1 MLHHSYSKHPKYYL
15 TENKRALKDL
25 EKIRTN
31 KIVKQTKYKGKVVT
45 TISKI
50 YFYDTNAV
58 LDLQDRIFDTKFYLS
73 SVTLEEL
80 EKIKTSSRHDEAVK
94 YKARKILHLLDEKS
108 DEYKVVIYTT
118 AMENIIN
125 EKNIE
130 VSPDTKIIS
139 CCVFSKGLLPKGE
152 EFVFVTN
159 DIACKMIASKIFDL
173 EVQSV
178 GEKEIDEY
186 KGFVEK
192 SLSEEDMAYFYEN
205 LQDNTF
211 GLLTNE
217 YLVLKN
223 DKNEVVDKFR
233 WDGHEYQ
240 NVKFPTIKSNYF
252 GSVKPYNGDIY
263 QQMVLNSLSNNQV
276 TMVKGVAGTGKSYL
290 AIGYLMWLLEKRK
303 IEKIIVFCNTVATAN
318 SAKLGYYPGT
328 KDEKLIDSSIGN
340 MLSAKLGDSFGLE
353 QMIGQGKIQLL
364 PLSDIRGFD
373 TNGMCA
379 GVYITEAQNMDI
391 SLMKLALQRI
401 GEDSI
406 CIIDGDYN
414 AQVDLSQYA
423 GNNNGMRRMSEV
435 FRGQDFYGEIEL
447 QNIYRSRIAE
457 IAEKMQ

>member
-1 MLHHSYSKHPKYYL
+1 MFSIG
-15 TENKRALKDL
+15 T
-25 EKIRTN
+25 
-31 KIVKQTKYKGKVVT
+31 VK
-45 TISKI
+45 
-50 YFYDTNAV
+50 FYDTNALLV
-58 LDLQDRIFDTKFYLS
+58 LGDRAFEESFALS
-73 SVTLEEL
+73 SVTLQEL
-80 EKIKTSSRHDEAVK
+80 ENIKISRNKSDEIK
-94 YKARKILHLLDEKS
+94 HQARTIVRLLDENS
-108 DEYKVVIYTT
+108 DKYNVVVYDDDV
-118 AMENIIN
+118 ARIIHMHRMQ
-125 EKNIE
+125 EC
-130 VSPDTKIIS
+130 PDTQIIAS
-139 CCVFSKGLLPKGE
+139 AKYLSEKGN
-152 EFVFVTN
+152 VTFISG
-159 DIACKMIASKIFDL
+159 DIACKIIASQIFDL
-173 EVQSV
+173 KVESV
-178 GEKEIDEY
+178 VENELDEY
-186 KGFVEK
+186 KGFIEK
-192 SLSEEDMAYFYEN
+192 SLSEEEMASFYSNLKEN
-205 LQDNTF
+205 IYD
-211 GLLTNE
+211 LLTNE

-223 DKNEVVDKFR
+223 DKDEVVDKFR
-233 WDGHEYQ
+233 WDGYEYQ

-276 TMVKGVAGTGKSYL
+276 TMIKGAAGTGKSYL
-290 AIGYLMWLLEKRK
+290 ALGYLMWLLEKRK

-401 GEDSI
+401 GENSI

-423 GNNNGMRRMSEV
+423 GNNNGMRRMSEI
-435 FRGQDFYGEIEL
+435 FRGQDFYGEVEL

-457 IAEKMQ
+457 IAELM

>member
-1 MLHHSYSKHPKYYL
+1 MK
-15 TENKRALKDL
+15 KR
-25 EKIRTN
+25 N
-31 KIVKQTKYKGKVVT
+31 
-45 TISKI
+45 
-50 YFYDTNAV
+50 FFDTNAI
-58 LDLQDRIFDTKFYLS
+58 LDLQDKMFEDNFCIS
-73 SVTLEEL
+73 SISLQEMEN
-80 EKIKTSSRHDEAVK
+80 IKTSGRKDEETK
-94 YKARKILHLLDEKS
+94 YKARKALHLLDENK
-108 DEYKVVIYTT
+108 DKYEVVIYTI
-118 AMENIIN
+118 AMENYIV
-125 EKNIE
+125 EKQLE
-130 VSPDTKIIS
+130 VTPDTKIIAS
-139 CCVFSKGLLPKGE
+139 CAFSRGLLPQDTD
-152 EFVFVTN
+152 FVFVTN

-173 EVQSV
+173 EVESV
-178 GEKEIDEY
+178 GENKLDEY
-186 KGFVEK
+186 KGFTEK
-192 SLSEEDMAYFYEN
+192 SLSEKEMAYFYEN
-205 LQDNTF
+205 LQENTF
-211 GLLTNE
+211 NLLTNE

-233 WDGHEYQ
+233 WDGYEYQ

-276 TMVKGVAGTGKSYL
+276 TMVKGAAGTGKSYL

-435 FRGQDFYGEIEL
+435 FRGQNFYGEIEL
-447 QNIYRSRIAE
+447 QNIYRSRIASV
-457 IAEKMQ
+457 AELM

>member
-1 MLHHSYSKHPKYYL
+1 M
-15 TENKRALKDL
+15 E
-25 EKIRTN
+25 
-31 KIVKQTKYKGKVVT
+31 
-45 TISKI
+45 TIGKI

-73 SVTLEEL
+73 SVTLQEL

-173 EVQSV
+173 EVESV
-178 GEKEIDEY
+178 GENKLDEY

-192 SLSEEDMAYFYEN
+192 SLSEDEMAYFYEH
-205 LQDNTF
+205 LQENVFD
-211 GLLTNE
+211 LYTNE
-217 YLVLKN
+217 YLILKN
-223 DKNEVVDKFR
+223 DKNQIVDKFR
-233 WDGHEYQ
+233 WDGCEYQ

-263 QQMVLNSLSNNQV
+263 QQMVLNSLSYNQV
-276 TMVKGVAGTGKSYL
+276 TMVKGAAGTGKSYL

-353 QMIGQGKIQLL
+353 QMIAQGKIQLL

-373 TNGMCA
+373 TNGMSA

-401 GEDSI
+401 GEDSV

-423 GNNNGMRRMSEV
+423 GSNNGRRRMSEV
-435 FRGQDFYGEIEL
+435 VRGQDFYGEVEL
-447 QNIYRSRIAE
+447 QNSYRSRISQVAE
-457 IAEKMQ
+457 MM

>member
-1 MLHHSYSKHPKYYL
+1 MQ
-15 TENKRALKDL
+15 
-25 EKIRTN
+25 N
-31 KIVKQTKYKGKVVT
+31 KI
-45 TISKI
+45 
-50 YFYDTNAV
+50 
-58 LDLQDRIFDTKFYLS
+58 FDERFFIS
-73 SVTLEEL
+73 SVTLQEL
-80 EKIKTSSRHDEAVK
+80 EEIKISSRKDDETK
-94 YKARKILHLLDEKS
+94 YKARKALHLLDENS
-108 DEYKVVIYTT
+108 DKYDVVVYTT
-118 AMENIIN
+118 AMENYIN
-125 EKNIE
+125 EKQVEI
-130 VSPDTKIIS
+130 SPDTKIIA
-139 CCVFSKGLLPKGE
+139 CCAFSQGLLPKGE
-152 EFVFVTN
+152 KFVFVTN
-159 DIACKMIASKIFDL
+159 DIACKMIASKIFGL
-173 EVQSV
+173 EVESV
-178 GEKEIDEY
+178 GDNIDDNY

-192 SLSEEDMAYFYEN
+192 SLSEEEMASFYSNLKEN
-205 LQDNTF
+205 IYD
-211 GLLTNE
+211 LLTNE

-233 WDGHEYQ
+233 WDGYEYQ

-276 TMVKGVAGTGKSYL
+276 TMVKGAAGTGKSYL

-447 QNIYRSRIAE
+447 QNIYRSRISKVAE
-457 IAEKMQ
+457 LM

>member
-1 MLHHSYSKHPKYYL
+1 MVETIK
-15 TENKRALKDL
+15 EN
-25 EKIRTN
+25 
-31 KIVKQTKYKGKVVT
+31 V
-45 TISKI
+45 

-58 LDLQDRIFDTKFYLS
+58 LELQNKIFDQHFYIS

-80 EKIKTSSRHDEAVK
+80 EKIKTSSRHDETVK
-94 YKARKILHLLDEKS
+94 YKARKILHLLDEYTDKY
-108 DEYKVVIYTT
+108 DVVMYQNVIGD
-118 AMENIIN
+118 IIN
-125 EKNIE
+125 EKLIE
-130 VSPDTKIIS
+130 ITPDSKIVA
-139 CCVFSKGLLPKGE
+139 CCSFIQNLIPCDQQLVFC
-152 EFVFVTN
+152 TN
-159 DIACKMIASKIFDL
+159 DIACKMIASKIFGFYV
-173 EVQSV
+173 ESV
-178 GEKEIDEY
+178 GENTLDEY

-192 SLSEEDMAYFYEN
+192 SLSEKEMAYFYEN
-205 LQDNTF
+205 LQENTF
-211 GLLTNE
+211 NLLTNE

-233 WDGHEYQ
+233 WDGYEYQ

-276 TMVKGVAGTGKSYL
+276 TMIKGAAGTGKSYL
-290 AIGYLMWLLEKRK
+290 ALGYLMWLLEKRK
-303 IEKIIVFCNTVATAN
+303 IEKIVVFCNTVATAN

-423 GNNNGMRRMSEV
+423 GNNNGMRRMSKV
-435 FRGQDFYGEIEL
+435 FRGQNFYGEIEL
-447 QNIYRSRIAE
+447 QNIYRSRISQ
-457 IAEKMQ
+457 IAELM

>member
-1 MLHHSYSKHPKYYL
+1 MK
-15 TENKRALKDL
+15 KRK
-25 EKIRTN
+25 
-31 KIVKQTKYKGKVVT
+31 
-45 TISKI
+45 
-50 YFYDTNAV
+50 FFDTNTI
-58 LDLQDRIFDTKFYLS
+58 LDLQDKMFEDDFCIS
-73 SVTLEEL
+73 SISLQEMEN
-80 EKIKTSSRHDEAVK
+80 IKTSGRKDEETK
-94 YKARKILHLLDEKS
+94 YKARKALHLLDENK
-108 DEYKVVIYTT
+108 DKYEVVIYTT
-118 AMENIIN
+118 AMENYIV
-125 EKNIE
+125 EKQLEIT
-130 VSPDTKIIS
+130 PDTKIIAS
-139 CCVFSKGLLPKGE
+139 CAFSRGLLPQDTD
-152 EFVFVTN
+152 FVFVTN

-173 EVQSV
+173 EVESV
-178 GEKEIDEY
+178 GENKLDEY

-192 SLSEEDMAYFYEN
+192 SLSEEEMASFYSNLKEN
-205 LQDNTF
+205 IYD
-211 GLLTNE
+211 LLTNE

-223 DKNEVVDKFR
+223 DKDEVVDKFR
-233 WDGHEYQ
+233 WDGYEYQ

-276 TMVKGVAGTGKSYL
+276 TMIKGAAGTGKSYL
-290 AIGYLMWLLEKRK
+290 ALGYLMWLLEKRK

-435 FRGQDFYGEIEL
+435 FRGQNFYGEIEL
-447 QNIYRSRIAE
+447 QNIYRSRIASV
-457 IAEKMQ
+457 AELM